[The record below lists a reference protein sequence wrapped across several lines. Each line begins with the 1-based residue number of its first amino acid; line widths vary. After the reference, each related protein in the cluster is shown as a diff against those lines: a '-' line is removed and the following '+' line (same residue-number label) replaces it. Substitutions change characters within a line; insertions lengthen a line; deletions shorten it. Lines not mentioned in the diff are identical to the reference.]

1 VLKFL
6 AFMLT
11 LNAIAIGW
19 WLSTELVESQR
30 AMFKAAEEHNRVQ
43 DAEHLELKRRV
54 TAVGMYLKNHLDKE
68 NK

>member
-1 VLKFL
+1 MLKFL
-6 AFMLT
+6 AFLLT

-19 WLSTELVESQR
+19 WLSTEFVESQR
-30 AMFKAAEEHNRVQ
+30 VMYRAAVEHNRMQ